1 MSSTDLMNV
10 SAFKDMTPDAAF
22 AALNPQEESLAD
34 GIGAG
39 YAVVGYKG
47 KVWSLR
53 HRGESHTFVRP
64 DDGSPLAF
72 LDVIILRSP
81 AVKAK
86 SYYPEGSYAAEASSG
101 KPPHCASID
110 GVTPDAGVPHQQAVA
125 CAICPRNEWKVNAEG
140 HKGRECSDYKR
151 LAVLILPNLTQ
162 RLLGAALMEPV
173 FLRVPAASLSDL
185 ATFGNAMADQGFHYS
200 TFVTRIG
207 FMADKSHPQMTFRAL
222 QKLTAAEAP
231 VVMPMRNDPM
241 ALRITGEDE
250 IGNKQAAPA
259 QVNGPDLA
267 AQQAAAQQAAAQA
280 ARIAQEKAAAEAAAK
295 ARAAEADQPV
305 ETGFGNIGSVSAT
318 TIKNGFTSMGNGAFG
333 GALESGGMV
342 IDNDPIQTTIPTTQT
357 AADTGPV
364 EDADGDLDS
373 QVAALLKT

>member
-22 AALNPQEESLAD
+22 AALNPAEESLAD

-101 KPPHCASID
+101 KPPTCASID
-110 GVTPDAGVPHQQAVA
+110 GVTPDAGVLQQQAAA
-125 CAICPRNEWKVNAEG
+125 CAICPRNEWKINAEG

-185 ATFGNAMADQGFHYS
+185 ATFGKAMSDQGFHYS

-231 VVMPMRNDPM
+231 VVMPMRNDAM
-241 ALRITGEDE
+241 ALRITGEDQ
-250 IGNKQAAPA
+250 IGTAKPA
-259 QVNGPDLA
+259 QQI
-267 AQQAAAQQAAAQA
+267 AQGNTQATQDPAQAAALAAAQKAEEEKRFA
-280 ARIAQEKAAAEAAAK
+280 AEVAAAKAAAERVAAER
-295 ARAAEADQPV
+295 RAAEEAKPV
-305 ETGFGNIGSVSAT
+305 ETGLLGAMST
-318 TIKNGFTSMGNGAFG
+318 TTMESGAF
-333 GALESGGMV
+333 GGMV
-342 IDNDPIQTTIPTTQT
+342 IDNEPIQTTVSPTTQT
-357 AADTGPV
+357 TADTGPV
-364 EDADGDLDS
+364 EDADGDLDD